1 LDAQDLSF
9 AGTLFTA
16 VGRGNFAGLMS
27 VFATQGEDIT
37 ARGSNRT
44 TLLHVAAK
52 RSNWRLIDWL
62 MTNIRDF
69 LEVREI

>member
-1 LDAQDLSF
+1 
-9 AGTLFTA
+9 LFTA
-16 VGRGNFAGLMS
+16 VERGNFAGLMS

-37 ARGSNRT
+37 ARGGNGT

-69 LEVREI
+69 PEVREI